1 MQTAKQAKT
10 IDEVVDILEYIIQI
24 SIKNKDPLGYF
35 AALYKKVTVSV
46 RTGIQKG
53 EFENNARM
61 EKLDVIF
68 ANRYIKAYY
77 DYQAGAPVTASWLE
91 AFKMSKKF
99 WPIVLQHLLVGMNA
113 HINLDLGI
121 AAAAIAVSEK
131 EPIEA
136 LHSDFNKINDVLAAL
151 VHEVENDLAEIWPTL
166 RWILK
171 KTGRI
176 DDFLVNFSMKIAR
189 DGAWHFAKSMADKD
203 GAELA
208 EAIQKRDKGVAK
220 IAKIIDPKN
229 FIEVLVFGIIR
240 LGERGNVTKRIMR
253 LNNQEMKV
261 VG

>member
-1 MQTAKQAKT
+1 MTPQAT
-10 IDEVVDILEYIIQI
+10 NIDEVINILEDIIQT

-46 RTGIQKG
+46 RTSIEKG
-53 EFENNARM
+53 EFADNARM
-61 EKLDVIF
+61 ERLDVTF

-121 AAAAIAVSEK
+121 AAAATAVSEK
-131 EPIEA
+131 QPIEK

-151 VHEVENDLAEIWPTL
+151 VNEVENDLAEIWPTL

-189 DGAWHFAKSMADKD
+189 NGAWAFAKSIADKD

-208 EAIQKRDKGVAK
+208 DAIQKKDKSVAK
-220 IAKIIDPKN
+220 IAKLIDPPN
-229 FIEVLVFGIIR
+229 FIEVLIFGIIR
-240 LGERGNVTKRIMR
+240 LGERGNVAKRIAQ
-253 LNNQEMKV
+253 LNKDNTKV
-261 VG
+261 AV